1 MYSLS
6 QQFNSWDSVPKIKEY
21 HVEKV
26 YSQQFILQNV
36 FEALFVVAKAKQKTK
51 LERKWKHFNGEMIGE
66 RIHKYFKIMNYYL
79 AVP

>member
-36 FEALFVVAKAKQKTK
+36 FEALFVVAKAKQIKDQT
-51 LERKWKHFNGEMIGE
+51 RKKVEALQQGND
-66 RIHKYFKIMNYYL
+66 RRKNT
-79 AVP
+79 

>member
-36 FEALFVVAKAKQKTK
+36 FEALFVVAKAKQIKDQT
-51 LERKWKHFNGEMIGE
+51 RKKVEALQWGNDRRKNT
-66 RIHKYFKIMNYYL
+66 
-79 AVP
+79 